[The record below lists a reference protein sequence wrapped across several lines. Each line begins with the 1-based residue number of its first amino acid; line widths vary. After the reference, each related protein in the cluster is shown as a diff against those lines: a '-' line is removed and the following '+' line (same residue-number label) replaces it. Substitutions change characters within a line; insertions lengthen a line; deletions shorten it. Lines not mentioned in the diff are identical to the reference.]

1 MNYVKEIYGN
11 QMPEKVV
18 KKAVAKAKGYQKK
31 FGDDSQKD
39 YHIQAVHHPIL
50 TDELKTYNLVASQQP
65 GSFFSDKG
73 VVIANIR
80 MGFGHYRISMA
91 IASCAASM
99 GYTPYWFDL
108 PYFKETTGGKIIA
121 HLNHLYSMGSRWSS
135 KYPLFNKFYWE
146 PLNYQG
152 FKKLSYNA
160 ADQAMAPLM
169 TPIYQDLPKDMPLIA
184 THVWPAQ
191 AAISAKMTRVVNA
204 IPDNWPMALHLAQ
217 GSVHTVQ
224 TYSSYFGYKTLK
236 GMKDKEILRPMDS
249 GSLFYTGHYV
259 DHELVVNLLE
269 DTQKRINRIQNKEAK
284 RILMTIGGA
293 GAQSE
298 FYADMIRE
306 LLDQVKKDEV
316 VLYINVG
323 DHQNAFDRLLQ
334 LVPELNSFAT
344 IHRNEWEKT
353 KDFALKAIDQDVRG
367 VHLFYDQDIYA
378 AVYSTNLLMRS
389 SDILVTKPSELSFYP
404 VPKLFIQRVGGH
416 EMWGAIH
423 SAEIGDGT
431 PECETVELANQ
442 MMSLLLKEDEH
453 LIQMNQVIIR
463 NYHQS
468 IYHGGY
474 EVVKLAVT

>member
-1 MNYVKEIYGN
+1 MNRVKQIYGN
-11 QMPEKVV
+11 SMPEGVV
-18 KKAVAKAKGYQKK
+18 KKAVKKANGYQKK
-31 FGDDSQKD
+31 FGDDSKKE
-39 YHIQAVHHPIL
+39 YHVKPMDHTIL
-50 TDELKTYNLVASQQP
+50 TDELSTKNLISSDHP
-65 GSFFSDKG
+65 WSHPSDKG
-73 VVIANIR
+73 VMIANIR

-91 IASCAASM
+91 IASCAAAL
-99 GYTPYWFDL
+99 GYQPYWFDL

-121 HLNHLYSMGSRWSS
+121 HLNQLYSMGSRWSS
-135 KYPLFNKFYWE
+135 KYPLFNRFYWE
-146 PLNYQG
+146 PLNYEG

-160 ADQAMAPLM
+160 ADQAMASLL
-169 TPIYQDLPKDMPLIA
+169 TPIYQDVPKDMPLIA

-191 AAISAKMTRVVNA
+191 AAVSAKMTRVVNA
-204 IPDNWPMALHLAQ
+204 IPDNWPMALHLAE

-236 GMKDKEILRPMDS
+236 GMKDKEILNPMDA

-259 DHELVVNLLE
+259 DHELVVNLLA
-269 DTQKRINRIQNKEAK
+269 DTQKRLDRIENKEAK

-298 FYADMIRE
+298 FYAAMIKP
-306 LLDQVKKDEV
+306 LLDKVKKNEV

-323 DHQNAFDRLLQ
+323 DHKSAMDRLLG
-334 LVPELNSFAT
+334 LVPELKTYAVM
-344 IHRNEWEKT
+344 HVNEWEKT
-353 KDFALKAIDQDVRG
+353 KSFAMDAIEGQVRG

-389 SDILVTKPSELSFYP
+389 SDLLVSKPSELSFYP
-404 VPKLFIQRVGGH
+404 IPKLFIQRVGGH

-442 MMSLLLKEDEH
+442 MMTLLLKEDEH
-453 LIQMNQVIIR
+453 LTQMNQAIVK
-463 NYHQS
+463 NYHQN

-474 EVVKLAVT
+474 EVVKLAVK